1 MKKGTI
7 FQVTAPNGVEITAVV
22 LNTTSS
28 FDESSYNDRVHYR
41 HICYAQNRIF
51 EYFVSYERVSV
62 AVGRNE
68 YGDDIMDDQTVII
81 DSSFGETL
89 VDYCV
94 IPAADE
100 ALEKYTTE
108 QDTLNHRMILLE
120 TTSGISIEQEVAI
133 CEAIGKIISPEE
145 KHVHIAF
152 DRHFADK
159 ELCDKY
165 NLVYTTIDE

>member
-1 MKKGTI
+1 MNKLDI
-7 FQVTAPNGVEITAVV
+7 FEMTLDNGVDTVVGVVVDTVSIEGDELDTKYTHLCYCQNRLFYYIEHVEYRGVEPDTHEPMYETTYKRGRTVVDFVV
-22 LNTTSS
+22 LPDY
-28 FDESSYNDRVHYR
+28 DECLQGW
-41 HICYAQNRIF
+41 I
-51 EYFVSYERVSV
+51 ERQK
-62 AVGRNE
+62 
-68 YGDDIMDDQTVII
+68 M
-81 DSSFGETL
+81 
-89 VDYCV
+89 
-94 IPAADE
+94 
-100 ALEKYTTE
+100 
-108 QDTLNHRMILLE
+108 NHRMILLE